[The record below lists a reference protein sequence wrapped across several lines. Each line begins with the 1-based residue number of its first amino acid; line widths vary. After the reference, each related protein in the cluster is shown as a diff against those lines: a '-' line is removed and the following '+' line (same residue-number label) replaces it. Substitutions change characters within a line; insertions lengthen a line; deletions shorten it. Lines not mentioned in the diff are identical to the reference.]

1 MVLWDK
7 CTSDNLSH
15 ELFQIDERNQMILRK
30 NKREDVLYLIKR
42 IESKSTLS
50 FEVIDNDSPQLFIDI
65 FEVLT
70 F

>member
-1 MVLWDK
+1 
-7 CTSDNLSH
+7 
-15 ELFQIDERNQMILRK
+15 MILRK